1 MKTMWIIIDK
11 TEEAVAT
18 LNNVAAR
25 VPCFVTWHGDS
36 EAEICCRAEDAAF
49 IEREIAHLV

>member
-11 TEEAVAT
+11 TEEAVVT

-25 VPCFVTWHGDS
+25 VPCFITWHGDG